1 MDLLREADEEKGR
14 GLQVYADFQHPAG
27 WIEGGSIK
35 RSEATPGSKNGT
47 GRSIRKSKQ
56 ETR

>member
-27 WIEGGSIK
+27 SIEGGGIK
-35 RSEATPGSKNGT
+35 RSEATPGSKMELLGKIN
-47 GRSIRKSKQ
+47 RKEGDS
-56 ETR
+56 